1 MHRPCLFRR
10 QNTNTHTNRCLPPL
24 ASTMAETLQ
33 LETAYNRDYPSR
45 SAQIEKVDACNKQGT
60 KARWHLAMQNENM
73 SQGEEGVHNRMA
85 GGGAG
90 QHTTQANETL
100 PLQERRHLA
109 ATTRGPTHTWTP
121 RAADHTDVGLKKCKL
136 PIGLR
141 ATVGPLLAITH
152 RRQAR
157 RLRLQP
163 RQQHRQREAK
173 GRSEM
178 GRDGAWV
185 RRIYGRKQSQCSQDP
200 PAHFRGGP
208 IRRYSGCPQPVP
220 SSAGSPNAHAML
232 LGIKTPASAPHWKD
246 RHT

>member
-45 SAQIEKVDACNKQGT
+45 SAQIQKADACNKQGT

-100 PLQERRHLA
+100 PIAGATSPSGHNTWTHAHRDATSSRSYRRGPNEMQTLYRATGNGRSIVGNHTSTSGTPAAA
-109 ATTRGPTHTWTP
+109 ATETTKLSRGS
-121 RAADHTDVGLKKCKL
+121 
-136 PIGLR
+136 
-141 ATVGPLLAITH
+141 
-152 RRQAR
+152 RRT
-157 RLRLQP
+157 
-163 RQQHRQREAK
+163 E
-173 GRSEM
+173 
-178 GRDGAWV
+178 RDW
-185 RRIYGRKQSQCSQDP
+185 P
-200 PAHFRGGP
+200 
-208 IRRYSGCPQPVP
+208 
-220 SSAGSPNAHAML
+220 
-232 LGIKTPASAPHWKD
+232 
-246 RHT
+246 